1 MGLNAQIVNL
11 RKNMV
16 VSQFGSKNVMPTKVG
31 IHFEVKRTIFGF
43 SPSRVFD
50 PLSRDLMFKKKKPQH
65 CFVYLS
71 CRKTNTQTMR
81 GFLCNPNVV
90 K

>member
-16 VSQFGSKNVMPTKVG
+16 VSQFGSKNVIPTKVG

-50 PLSRDLMFKKKKPQH
+50 PLSRE
-65 CFVYLS
+65 
-71 CRKTNTQTMR
+71 
-81 GFLCNPNVV
+81 
-90 K
+90 